1 MVSSFSNRYPLLEL
15 IWPDLLDD
23 RRVFSIMEDAF
34 GVMQLV
40 GVQEKCPTS
49 ASEFHAIFE
58 TSSKLRTSA
67 PTAKNEQSSRSH
79 SIYRI
84 RAVNKAD
91 QNVPDG
97 EFFLV
102 DLAGSEG
109 SQDSK
114 DHSTERLAET
124 KDINTSLSVL
134 KDCIRGRTLWGLQQ
148 MGPSTATKKAIH
160 IPWRSSKLTQ
170 VLKHVFATQNEQ
182 ACKTLVI
189 ACVAPSI
196 VDSGHSKNTLRYA
209 EMLKVPIP
217 KSKNQRDPL
226 DPRWWSNTRTK
237 EWISENVR
245 RGYSFVFNILT
256 FSVWKS
262 SNRRGYLSSRPERH
276 CAM

>member
-1 MVSSFSNRYPLLEL
+1 
-15 IWPDLLDD
+15 
-23 RRVFSIMEDAF
+23 MEDTF

-40 GVQEKCPTS
+40 GVQEKRPTS
-49 ASEFHAIFE
+49 ASEFHSIFE

-67 PTAKNEQSSRSH
+67 ATAKNEQSSRSH

-84 RAVNKAD
+84 RAVNKASKD
-91 QNVPDG
+91 TPDG

-114 DHSTERLAET
+114 DHSAERLAET

-148 MGPSTATKKAIH
+148 MNSGPAAKKAIH

-182 ACKTLVI
+182 ACKTLIV

-196 VDSGHSKNTLRYA
+196 VDSAHSKNTLRYA
-209 EMLKVPIP
+209 EMLKVPVP

-226 DPRWWSNTRTK
+226 DPRGWSNEKTK
-237 EWISENVR
+237 KWISENVR
-245 RGYSFVFNILT
+245 PESFSLEYTDII
-256 FSVWKS
+256 
-262 SNRRGYLSSRPERH
+262 
-276 CAM
+276 

>member
-1 MVSSFSNRYPLLEL
+1 
-15 IWPDLLDD
+15 
-23 RRVFSIMEDAF
+23 MEDTF
-34 GVMQLV
+34 GVIQLV

-49 ASEFHAIFE
+49 ASEFHSIFE

-84 RAVNKAD
+84 RVVNKANHD
-91 QNVPDG
+91 VPDG

-114 DHSTERLAET
+114 DHSAARLAET
-124 KDINTSLSVL
+124 KDINTSLSIL

-148 MGPSTATKKAIH
+148 LDPGLAAKRAIH

-182 ACKTLVI
+182 ACKTLVV

-196 VDSGHSKNTLRYA
+196 VDSAHSKNTLRYA
-209 EMLKVPIP
+209 EMLKVPVP
-217 KSKNQRDPL
+217 KAKKSKDPL
-226 DPRWWSNTRTK
+226 DPRWWSNAETK
-237 EWISENVR
+237 KWIAE
-245 RGYSFVFNILT
+245 
-256 FSVWKS
+256 SVWCS
-262 SNRRGYLSSRPERH
+262 
-276 CAM
+276 

>member
-1 MVSSFSNRYPLLEL
+1 
-15 IWPDLLDD
+15 
-23 RRVFSIMEDAF
+23 MEDTF
-34 GVMQLV
+34 GVMRLV

-49 ASEFHAIFE
+49 ASEFHSIFE
-58 TSSKLRTSA
+58 TSAKLRTSA

-84 RAVNKAD
+84 RVVNKA
-91 QNVPDG
+91 NNNMPDG

-114 DHSTERLAET
+114 DHSAERLAET
-124 KDINTSLSVL
+124 RDINTSLSVL

-148 MGPSTATKKAIH
+148 SDSGPAAKRAIH

-196 VDSGHSKNTLRYA
+196 VDSAHSKNTLRYV
-209 EMLKVPIP
+209 EMLKVPVP
-217 KSKNQRDPL
+217 KSNNQRDPL
-226 DPRWWSNTRTK
+226 DPRWWSNAK
-237 EWISENVR
+237 IKKWISENVR
-245 RGYSFVFNILT
+245 LIIHL
-256 FSVWKS
+256 
-262 SNRRGYLSSRPERH
+262 
-276 CAM
+276 